1 MKTRKS
7 INAPVVV
14 LMGHTLL
21 LGGIGLNVDNITN
34 PVRNQVSREFDG
46 SMLCTSNVQL
56 AALQLKMGL
65 THP

>member
-1 MKTRKS
+1 M
-7 INAPVVV
+7 VV
-14 LMGHTLL
+14 LMGHALL
-21 LGGIGLNVDNITN
+21 LGGIGLNVDNIAD

-46 SMLCTSNVQL
+46 SMLCTLNVQL

>member
-1 MKTRKS
+1 M
-7 INAPVVV
+7 VV

-21 LGGIGLNVDNITN
+21 LGGIGLNVDNIAD

-46 SMLCTSNVQL
+46 SMLCTLNVQL